1 MEIRIFSFVLL
12 ILMVLIDMKIVI
24 TSGGTIEKID
34 EVRHIT
40 NNSTGT
46 LGCAIAE
53 SFLRFEEI
61 EEIIYVCALT
71 AVVPQNKDRIKVY
84 RVAGVQD
91 LQDTLS
97 HVLSNDKI
105 DGIVHCMAVSDYS
118 VDTVTSTSLLI
129 SQIGSELSIPMDAS
143 VESKAEFSSLIDR
156 CLHAKNAISAS
167 GKISSDMDDLIV
179 VLKKTPKIISMFK
192 PLQPQAILVGFK
204 LLNNVTTDALIEA
217 ATHLMRSNGCD
228 FVFANDIAELSP
240 EYHCGYLLQ
249 SNGTY
254 EKISGRVQIT
264 DTIASSVINEAI
276 RRVKL

>member
-1 MEIRIFSFVLL
+1 
-12 ILMVLIDMKIVI
+12 MVLIDMKIVI

-61 EEIIYVCALT
+61 EEVIYVCALT

-84 RVAGVQD
+84 RVTGVQD

-97 HVLSNDKI
+97 HVLSNEKI

-129 SQIGSELSIPMDAS
+129 SQIESELSIPMDAS

-179 VLKKTPKIISMFK
+179 VLKKTPKIISILK

-240 EYHCGYLLQ
+240 EHHCGYLLQ

-254 EKISGRVQIT
+254 EKISGRVQIA
-264 DTIASSVINEAI
+264 DTIASGVINEAI